1 MDAEKTAL
9 LRGIVTTYT
18 EMLDNNVI
26 IELLARYDKEL
37 VNKIT
42 DVIAIM
48 MPISKATNFEEA
60 AEDVLKYLES

>member
-1 MDAEKTAL
+1 MDADKKAL

-26 IELLARYDKEL
+26 IELLARYDKQL

-42 DVIAIM
+42 DVIATM
-48 MPISKATNFEEA
+48 MPISDAKNFEEA